1 MKKRLLTILLL
12 ILLSHLSEGQ
22 TSYFSTHPFLW
33 GAASAAYQ
41 VEGGYQADG
50 KGSSNWDVWMNK
62 YEIGGPGV
70 NGNVAINFYDRKQYL
85 KDIALMKQLGINSY
99 RFSISWPRIIPDG
112 VGAVNMKAIEH
123 YRTFI
128 QDLRAAGIEPVMTLY
143 HWDMPQVLYEKGGW
157 DVRESVD
164 WFSNYAK
171 VVFDNFKDLVK
182 IYVLCNEIL
191 IETGIS
197 FMAEDII
204 KKGKPNFINVV
215 LPAPDRLARTLIQF
229 NHKLLAVAAA
239 AGLFHS
245 YHIPQGEAGVALP
258 LIPTIAVNT
267 ESSAAAGFVDGIVNR
282 WFLDAIYK
290 GTYPADI
297 LDYAAAHHLDLKIQ
311 EGDAKEIQSAG
322 LTYLGINYYAPLFV
336 QKDEKSDLY
345 GIGFPHMPNTEYAF
359 NGPNRPDQLQRLLL
373 RIKDE
378 YGNPPVVITEN
389 GAGFEGDDEL
399 KNGQVNDTH
408 RINYL
413 KGHIAAVQAVRKMG
427 GHVYGYHVWSSHDNL
442 EWISGYRSRFG
453 MIYVDFSTQQRIL
466 KNSAKYYGSYVRAQL
481 QKGVTK

>member
-1 MKKRLLTILLL
+1 MTKRLLAILLV
-12 ILLSHLSEGQ
+12 LLSSHLTEGQ
-22 TSYFSTHPFLW
+22 MTNDNPNGSYFSTHPFLW

-41 VEGGYQADG
+41 VEGAYQADG
-50 KGSSNWDVWMNK
+50 KGPSYWDVWMNK
-62 YEIGGPGV
+62 YEIAGPGV
-70 NGNVAINFYDRKQYL
+70 TGNVAINFYDRKQYL
-85 KDIALMKQLGINSY
+85 KDIMLMKQLGINSY

-128 QDLRAAGIEPVMTLY
+128 KDLKAAGIEPVMTLY
-143 HWDMPQVLYEKGGW
+143 HWDMPQALFEKGGW

-164 WFSNYAK
+164 WFGNYAK

-182 IYVLCNEIL
+182 IYVLCNEML

-197 FMAEDII
+197 FIAEDII
-204 KKGKPNFINVV
+204 KKEKPNFNVV
-215 LPAPDRLARTLIQF
+215 VPAPDRLERALTQF

-239 AGLFHS
+239 GKLFHS

-258 LIPTIAVNT
+258 LVPTIAVNT
-267 ESSAAAGFVDGIVNR
+267 ESSAAAQFVDGIANR

-290 GTYPADI
+290 GAYPADI
-297 LDYAAAHHLDLKIQ
+297 LEYAKEHHFDLKIQ
-311 EGDAKEIQSAG
+311 EGDAKEIQGAG
-322 LTYLGINYYAPLFV
+322 LTYLGINYYAPMFV
-336 QKDEKSDLY
+336 QHDEKSDYY
-345 GIGFPHMPNTEYAF
+345 GMSFPHMPNMEYAF
-359 NGPNRPDQLQRLLL
+359 NGPNRPDQLERLLL

-378 YGNPPVVITEN
+378 YGNPAVIITEN
-389 GAGFEGDDEL
+389 GAGFKGDDEL

-413 KGHIAAVQAVRKMG
+413 KGHIAAVQAVRKIG

-442 EWISGYRSRFG
+442 EWISGYGSRFG
-453 MIYVDFSTQQRIL
+453 MIYVDFKTQQRIL
-466 KNSAKYYGSYVRAQL
+466 KNSAKYYGAYVRAHR
-481 QKGVTK
+481 